1 MSKERMRLAVARKVK
16 PYQIFS
22 NATLAE
28 FARLRPRTLEEA
40 ALIKGVGEV
49 KLRSTAPA
57 FVRIIE
63 EYGE

>member
-1 MSKERMRLAVARKVK
+1 MAKERMRLAAARKVK

-40 ALIKGVGEV
+40 ARIKGVGEV

-63 EYGE
+63 EYGG